1 MPQIELSLG
10 WVFSQATGAVQGVL
24 VILIVCSVVCWAVI
38 LEKAVLFH
46 RYRRQAAWF
55 EQWVRS
61 GRRAGATPVGGELSD
76 ALLAEGRAAWGQGG
90 PGESDADRRD
100 RIERA
105 MRDAMAGVLLRAE
118 HRLPYLATIG
128 SAAPFIGLFGTVWG
142 IMHSFVNIAQAND
155 TSLAVVAPGIAE
167 ALFATAVGLVAAI
180 PASIAYNKFASDFS
194 NLARRVSLAIAAVV
208 RNAPEGMPEAVN
220 DAP

>member
-10 WVFSQATGAVQGVL
+10 WVFSHATGAVQGVL
-24 VILIVCSVVCWAVI
+24 VILIVCSVVCWTVI
-38 LEKAVLFH
+38 LEKVLLFH

-55 EQWVRS
+55 EQWVRL
-61 GRRAGATPVGGELSD
+61 GRQAGAMPVGGELS
-76 ALLAEGRAAWGQGG
+76 AAVLAAGRSAWQQGAA
-90 PGESDADRRD
+90 GESDVDRRD

-105 MRDAMAGVLLRAE
+105 MRDAMAGVLLKAE
-118 HRLPYLATIG
+118 HRLPSLATIG

-180 PASIAYNKFASDFS
+180 PASIAYNKFASDCS
-194 NLARRVSLAIAAVV
+194 NLARRLSLAIAAVV
-208 RNAPEGMPEAVN
+208 RQAPEGMPEITN
-220 DAP
+220 DVA